1 MNDTSQMSDPVDEAI
16 SDLTSR
22 RRSRQEA
29 GHERLLQM
37 SDPDSLWHDALLQR
51 LDELLA
57 HKNAQVRGSAY
68 LALANAAGE
77 GALSTLLEHLDE
89 SEGDARLDLVEA
101 LSMAG
106 RPAWPTLEKFL
117 GDELFEIRFAA
128 AGGLIESGHARC
140 YDVLREG
147 LGFDDTRYL
156 ALSGLYRLGDRRA
169 LTPARAIFG
178 KLFVSGFERVA
189 AAGVLAKLGESDGR
203 RFLIDRAERR
213 RGLERG
219 LAIEILGELKV
230 AEAFDALLLSLRDQR
245 DPFRGASARSLGSLG
260 RAEALEPLKAILLDA
275 GEDPD
280 LRMDAAE
287 GLMNLGTA
295 EARDVL
301 QSARATLSAS
311 ESEGA
316 SSEELLAVIDEAL
329 SHFGAAD
336 VASASEVDA
345 AGADRREDK

>member
-1 MNDTSQMSDPVDEAI
+1 MNDTSQTSDPIGEAI
-16 SDLTSR
+16 ADLTSR
-22 RRSRQEA
+22 RRGRQQA

-37 SDPDSLWHDALLQR
+37 SEPDSLWHEALLER
-51 LDELLA
+51 MDELLA

-101 LSMAG
+101 LIMAG
-106 RPAWPTLEKFL
+106 RAAWPTLEKFL

-128 AGGLIESGHARC
+128 AGGLIESGHERC

-169 LTPARAIFG
+169 LEPARAIFG

-189 AAGVLAKLGESDGR
+189 AAGVLAKLGDMDGR
-203 RFLIDRAERR
+203 RFLIDRAARR

-230 AEAFDALLLSLRDQR
+230 GESFDALLTCLNDPR
-245 DPFRGASARSLGSLG
+245 DPFRGAAARSLGALG
-260 RAEALEPLKAILLDA
+260 RPEALEPLKTVLFDA
-275 GEDPD
+275 DEDPD

-287 GLMNLGTA
+287 GLMNLKTP
-295 EARDVL
+295 EARETL
-301 QSARATLSAS
+301 QNAQATLSAVLS
-311 ESEGA
+311 A
-316 SSEELLAVIDEAL
+316 SEEAAAELRTVLDEAL
-329 SHFGAAD
+329 SHFDAAD
-336 VASASEVDA
+336 IFP
-345 AGADRREDK
+345 AGDTDGMDKREDK